1 MNVIYDIKHLFFI
14 KWWLFTVSTII
25 TKSTH
30 INKSFNS
37 SHWLA
42 SWIAV
47 VFAVYFF
54 HPVFDTMN
62 IIQSDQIAIVQ
73 FHQQKKSFYRDA
85 DTLLSQL
92 FTANLSRRMY
102 LTLAFTTSLSRHAK
116 RTVSVSVSVL
126 FVRNTHTSH
135 GVCVNASLYFV
146 AIQIRQRRV

>member
-1 MNVIYDIKHLFFI
+1 M
-14 KWWLFTVSTII
+14 
-25 TKSTH
+25 
-30 INKSFNS
+30 
-37 SHWLA
+37 
-42 SWIAV
+42 AV
-47 VFAVYFF
+47 VSAIYFF

-146 AIQIRQRRV
+146 AIQIRQRHV